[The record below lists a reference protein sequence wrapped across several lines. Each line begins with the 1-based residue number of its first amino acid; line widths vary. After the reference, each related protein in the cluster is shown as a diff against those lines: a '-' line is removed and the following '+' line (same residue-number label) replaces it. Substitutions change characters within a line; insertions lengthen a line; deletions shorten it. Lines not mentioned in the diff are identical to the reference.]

1 MLQLLKDEKEI
12 GCHQIFGNGDYFKD
26 FHACKRG
33 ENFQPEVREWV

>member
-26 FHACKRG
+26 FHACKKGGG
-33 ENFQPEVREWV
+33 EFSTRSKSL

>member
-26 FHACKRG
+26 FHACKKGG
-33 ENFQPEVREWV
+33 EFSTRS